1 MSTIYVMEWV
11 EHERGWGQRPDGYSL
26 HASEQACR
34 QYIDRHW
41 ALMPNKVPDEYD
53 APASEKPKIFE
64 AEQALHDWVELG
76 DRRLGYSQLKL
87 SQGKAHLADPHL
99 WPIIEADLIENG
111 VPPAHRS
118 EKNNS
123 I

>member
-1 MSTIYVMEWV
+1 MATIYVMEWV

-41 ALMPNKVPDEYD
+41 ARMPNEVPDEYD
-53 APASEKPKIFE
+53 APASEKPKRFE
-64 AEQALHDWVELG
+64 AEQALCDWVELG
-76 DRRLGYSQLKL
+76 DRRLGRSQLNL
-87 SQGKAHLADPHL
+87 NQGVAQLADPRL
-99 WPIIEADLIENG
+99 WPIIEADLIDKG
-111 VPPAHRS
+111 IAPAPLS
-118 EKNNS
+118 EKKNS